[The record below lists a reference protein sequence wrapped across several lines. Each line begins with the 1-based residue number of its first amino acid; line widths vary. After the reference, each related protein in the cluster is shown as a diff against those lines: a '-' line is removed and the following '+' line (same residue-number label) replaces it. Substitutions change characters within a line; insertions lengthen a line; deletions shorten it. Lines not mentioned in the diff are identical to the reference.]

1 MLSRGWDV
9 AKRVS
14 LYAMVAILGA
24 ACGAVGMGPRQCG
37 IYGFC
42 TGGYNATWQMWL
54 LGAGV
59 GAVIG
64 IVGTAV
70 TDIVINGRYV
80 LANRQQAKLR
90 RRREEARR
98 QSADGNA

>member
-1 MLSRGWDV
+1 M

-14 LYAMVAILGA
+14 LYALVAILGA
-24 ACGAVGMGPRQCG
+24 AFGAVGMGPRQCG

-42 TGGYNATWQMWL
+42 TGGYDTTWQMWL

-64 IVGTAV
+64 VVGTAV
-70 TDIVINGRYV
+70 IDMVVNGRYV

-98 QSADGNA
+98 QSPDGDT